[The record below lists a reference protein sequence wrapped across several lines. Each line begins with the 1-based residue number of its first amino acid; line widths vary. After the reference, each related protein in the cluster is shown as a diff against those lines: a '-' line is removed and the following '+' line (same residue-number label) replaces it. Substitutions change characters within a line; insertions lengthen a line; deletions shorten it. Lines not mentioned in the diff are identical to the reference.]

1 MKQNNGLYLTLY
13 KSIIS
18 EFHNLDMNSISILL
32 WSMIRVKQNDK
43 NVVLAIYKK
52 LNNVLI
58 INQPII
64 LCKMND
70 NSLN

>member
-70 NSLN
+70 SSLN